1 MRAFR
6 RLMLVA
12 TLAGL
17 LSGAL
22 VTFLHQALSVPLI
35 LRAEA
40 LEAAMASQ
48 AGALPVADLHS
59 PLARLASTALIQS
72 LAAIGFSLLLLS
84 ASIVSRSTLDAR
96 RGFAWGLAGFAVFFL
111 APALGLPPTLPG
123 TEDASLQARQLWWL
137 LTVLLTGAGLA
148 MAVFGRFW
156 MLQLPGVLLVL
167 LPHII
172 GAPQLPH
179 HVSLAPTEWTWAFVS
194 AAALGN
200 LLFWLALGALT
211 GFFHARTREEPRA
224 MNALAARSGASRRH

>member
-1 MRAFR
+1 MMRAFS
-6 RLMLVA
+6 RLVLVA

-17 LSGAL
+17 SAGAL
-22 VTFLHQALSVPLI
+22 VTLLHHALSVPLI
-35 LRAEA
+35 LRAEL
-40 LEAAMASQ
+40 LEAAAASQ
-48 AGALPVADLHS
+48 SGGLVDAGLQGA
-59 PLARLASTALIQS
+59 ARFASTALIQA

-84 ASIVSRSTLDAR
+84 ASVVSRSTLDAR
-96 RGFAWGLAGFAVFFL
+96 RGLAWGLAGFAVFFL

-167 LPHII
+167 LPHVI
-172 GAPQLPH
+172 GAPQPRLH
-179 HVSLAPTEWTWAFVS
+179 ASLAPMEWSWAFVAT
-194 AAALGN
+194 AAVGN

-211 GFFHARTREEPRA
+211 GFFHARIRQQPLA
-224 MNALAARSGASRRH
+224 PDALPVGSGAARRY